1 MSKKKKVRVDL
12 RKNRAKP
19 PRQKDFTR
27 GYQEHGFA
35 DEATVGQE
43 RVRTKGDLSR
53 RRTIIQDATGA
64 TPGVTDPAAA
74 AMPAVDPTVS
84 RPGRVLRVH
93 GLWSVVEDEDGRHYR
108 CAVRRLLKTLV
119 TDERSI
125 VTTGDRVW
133 FRPANP
139 LDPAT
144 VTSAEQVPEA
154 MPEGWI
160 ERVEP
165 RHGVLTRASRR

>member
-27 GYQEHGFA
+27 GYQEHGFEN
-35 DEATVGQE
+35 EATISQE
-43 RVRTKGDLSR
+43 RVRSKGDLSR
-53 RRTIIQDATGA
+53 RRTIIQDEAGA
-64 TPGVTDPAAA
+64 TPGMAYPGAANMPAA
-74 AMPAVDPTVS
+74 DPTVS

-93 GLWSVVEDEDGRHYR
+93 GLGSIVEDEDGRYYR

-133 FRPANP
+133 FRPA
-139 LDPAT
+139 
-144 VTSAEQVPEA
+144 
-154 MPEGWI
+154 
-160 ERVEP
+160 
-165 RHGVLTRASRR
+165 